1 MQYPESVA
9 KSAEYLRQ
17 ALPLMTR
24 QRAALH
30 PLSYA
35 VWYEHVSGCNA
46 ALSRE
51 LHTLTERGQ
60 TLDDAQTRALHAR
73 HIGASRALDEASAKR
88 IGDALHKLLRDMSG
102 SADEA
107 GAASERFGTV
117 LESCARELAE
127 RGAGLP
133 LRELLLGTQ
142 EMRDQMLKL
151 RQSLDH
157 SQREI
162 EQLREQVSQARGEAL
177 VDALTGLAN
186 RRAFDEKLLR
196 CLQSEEAGTPTSPC
210 LIFGDIDHFKRIND
224 SHGHAIGDEVL
235 RCVAQALRGVAHS
248 HHLAAR
254 IGGEE
259 FAILMP
265 GAGLHEAV
273 MIAEQLRER
282 IAAQDVPLPAQQ
294 RERVTISLG
303 VTQLAATEAA
313 PDFLGRA
320 DQALYSA
327 KHGGRNRVVVLP
339 APQRRAA

>member
-1 MQYPESVA
+1 MQYPESVI

-35 VWYEHVSGCNA
+35 VWYEHVSGCNT
-46 ALSRE
+46 ALSRDI
-51 LHTLTERGQ
+51 HVLTERGQ
-60 TLDDAQTRALHAR
+60 TLDDAQTRTLYSR
-73 HIGASRALDEASAKR
+73 HIGDARSIDDASARR
-88 IGDALHKLLRDMSG
+88 IGDALATLLRDMAG

-107 GAASERFGTV
+107 GAASERFGAV
-117 LESCARELAE
+117 LDSCARELAE

-133 LRELLLGTQ
+133 LRELLMGTQ
-142 EMRDQMLKL
+142 EMREQMHKL
-151 RQSLDH
+151 RRRLDS
-157 SQREI
+157 SQQEI
-162 EQLREQVSQARGEAL
+162 NQLREQVAQARGEAL

-186 RRAFDEKLLR
+186 RRAFDRELR
-196 CLQSEEAGTPTSPC
+196 QCLQQEDAGTPTSPC

-224 SHGHAIGDEVL
+224 SHGHAAGDEVL
-235 RCVAQALRGVAHS
+235 RIVAQTLRSVAHS

-273 MIAEQLRER
+273 MLAEALRER
-282 IAAQDVPLPAQQ
+282 VAAQDLPPMVRQS
-294 RERVTISLG
+294 ERVTISLG
-303 VTQLAATEAA
+303 VTQLAVSDAVPE
-313 PDFLGRA
+313 FLGRA

-339 APQRRAA
+339 PPQRRAA

>member
-1 MQYPESVA
+1 MRAES
-9 KSAEYLRQ
+9 LGQ
-17 ALPLMTR
+17 ALPLLPR
-24 QRAALH
+24 PRAALH

-46 ALSRE
+46 PLSRE

-60 TLDDAQTRALHAR
+60 TLDDAQTRALFAR
-73 HIGASRALDEASAKR
+73 HIGSTRSMDEASAKR
-88 IGDALHKLLRDMSG
+88 IGDALAKLLRELGG

-107 GAASERFGTV
+107 GAASERFGAV
-117 LESCARELAE
+117 LETCARELAE

-142 EMRDQMLKL
+142 EMREQMLKL
-151 RQSLDH
+151 RHRLDH

-162 EQLREQVSQARGEAL
+162 EQLREQVAHARGEAL

-186 RRAFDEKLLR
+186 RRAFDEQLLH
-196 CLQSEEAGTPTSPC
+196 CLQQEEAGTPTSPC

-235 RCVAQALRGVAHS
+235 RCVAQALRSVAHS

-273 MIAEQLRER
+273 MLAEQLRER
-282 IAAQDVPLPAQQ
+282 VAAQDVQLPAQQ

-313 PDFLGRA
+313 PDFLDRA

>member
-1 MQYPESVA
+1 MQYPESVV

-35 VWYEHVSGCNA
+35 VWYEHVAGCNPP
-46 ALSRE
+46 LSRE
-51 LHTLTERGQ
+51 VHVLTEQGQ
-60 TLDDAQTRALHAR
+60 TLDETLTRTLYQR
-73 HIGASRALDEASAKR
+73 HIGANRSLDEASAKR
-88 IGDALHKLLRDMSG
+88 IGDALAKLLRDMAG

-107 GAASERFGTV
+107 GAASERFGAV
-117 LESCARELAE
+117 LETCARELAE

-142 EMRDQMLKL
+142 EMREQMLKL
-151 RQSLDH
+151 RQRLDH
-157 SQREI
+157 SHHEI
-162 EQLREQVSQARGEAL
+162 EQLREQVAQARGEAL
-177 VDALTGLAN
+177 IDALTGLAN
-186 RRAFDEKLLR
+186 RRAFDEQLQQ
-196 CLQSEEAGTPTSPC
+196 CLQHEEAGTPTSPC

-224 SHGHAIGDEVL
+224 SHGHAAGDEVL
-235 RCVAQALRGVAHS
+235 RSVAQALRSVAHS
-248 HHLAAR
+248 HHVAAR

-273 MIAEQLRER
+273 MLAETLRER
-282 IAAQDVPLPAQQ
+282 VAAQDLQLQSRQA
-294 RERVTISLG
+294 ERVTISLG

-339 APQRRAA
+339 PPQRRAA